1 MFRAFWERV
10 LVSTTDV
17 RTLYGAGVDEDTAY
31 VYVDFSG
38 IKSNLLPTVGERVS
52 IKVRCSTN
60 SHIDVPNVHPCF
72 DYMLAQGLDSAA
84 PEVEVG
90 DGTLL
95 RGKYE
100 DSIGSLMFF
109 AREEKDPSSNP
120 RPMDEGQSTGTTH
133 QTRLLVKVASC
144 LDAMRST

>member
-1 MFRAFWERV
+1 ME
-10 LVSTTDV
+10 T
-17 RTLYGAGVDEDTAY
+17 GVDEDTAY

-52 IKVRCSTN
+52 IK
-60 SHIDVPNVHPCF
+60 
-72 DYMLAQGLDSAA
+72 GLDSAA

-120 RPMDEGQSTGTTH
+120 RPMDEGQSTGAEAAREVNEAGPSQTGGNYKVSAGGAVHLRMRAEYSTTNY
-133 QTRLLVKVASC
+133 
-144 LDAMRST
+144 